1 MNSDKYIKLHKGRKL
16 VPMEQI
22 FISEKTE
29 KNGKVIIFDL
39 DETIGSFSDLYILWN
54 TIEKHSLSIDFSNLL
69 DLYPEFLRHGI
80 LHILEFLY
88 YKKQTGECSKMY
100 IYTNNQCI
108 INESTN
114 EESKNW
120 VQLIIEYIESKI
132 IPKESVDR
140 LFDQVIQAFKIGEK
154 RYELNRSTSAK
165 THSDFIKCTLLPKTS
180 EMCFIDNS
188 FFPKMCGEHVYYIQP
203 RSYFHYLRTDEIID
217 RFISSELYKKI
228 TYTGNCFET
237 ILYQAFLEKQPTINM
252 ILLEKR
258 LETDILISQKMMY
271 YIREFFYLYSRKI
284 KTRKLKQKIGRFTR
298 KRS

>member
-1 MNSDKYIKLHKGRKL
+1 MNYDKYIKLHKGRKL

-22 FISEKTE
+22 YISEKTE

-54 TIEKHSLSIDFSNLL
+54 TIETHNLPIDFNELL

-100 IYTNNQCI
+100 IYTNNQCLI
-108 INESTN
+108 KYTN
-114 EESKNW
+114 EDSKNW
-120 VQLIIEYIESKI
+120 VQQIIDYIESKI
-132 IPKESVDR
+132 VPKESVDR

-154 RYELNRSTSAK
+154 RYELKRTTSAK
-165 THSDFIKCTLLPKTS
+165 THSDFIKCTLLPKST

-217 RFISSELYKKI
+217 RFISSELYKKL

-237 ILYQAFLEKQPTINM
+237 ILYHVFLEKQPTINM

-298 KRS
+298 KRL

>member
-1 MNSDKYIKLHKGRKL
+1 MNYDKYIKLHKGRKL
-16 VPMEQI
+16 IPMEQI
-22 FISEKTE
+22 YISEKTQ

-39 DETIGSFSDLYILWN
+39 DETIGSFSDFYILWN
-54 TIEKHSLSIDFSNLL
+54 TIETHNLQIDFNELL

-80 LHILEFLY
+80 LHILEFIY

-100 IYTNNQCI
+100 IYTNNQCLSKC
-108 INESTN
+108 INEN
-114 EESKNW
+114 SKNW
-120 VQLIIEYIESKI
+120 VQLIIDYIESKI
-132 IPKESVDR
+132 IPKESVGR
-140 LFDQVIQAFKIGEK
+140 LFDQVIHAFKLGEK
-154 RYELNRSTSAK
+154 RYELKRTTSAK
-165 THSDFIKCTLLPKTS
+165 THSDFIKCTLLPKIT

-217 RFISSELYKKI
+217 RFISSELYKKLN
-228 TYTGNCFET
+228 TRQCFET
-237 ILYQAFLEKQPTINM
+237 ILYQVFLEKQPTINM

-271 YIREFFYLYSRKI
+271 YIREFFYLYSRRI

-298 KRS
+298 KKL

>member
-1 MNSDKYIKLHKGRKL
+1 MNYDKYIKLHKGRKL

-22 FISEKTE
+22 YISEKTE

-54 TIEKHSLSIDFSNLL
+54 TIETHNLPIDFNELL

-100 IYTNNQCI
+100 IYTNNQCLI
-108 INESTN
+108 KYTN
-114 EESKNW
+114 EDSKNW
-120 VQLIIEYIESKI
+120 VQQIIDYIESKI
-132 IPKESVDR
+132 VPKESVDR

-154 RYELNRSTSAK
+154 RYELKRTTSAK
-165 THSDFIKCTLLPKTS
+165 THSDFIKCTLLPKST

-217 RFISSELYKKI
+217 RFISSELYKKL

-237 ILYQAFLEKQPTINM
+237 ILYHVFLEKQPTINM

>member
-1 MNSDKYIKLHKGRKL
+1 MNYDKYIKLHKGRKL

-22 FISEKTE
+22 YVSEKME
-29 KNGKVIIFDL
+29 KSGKVIIFDL

-54 TIEKHSLSIDFSNLL
+54 TIETHNLPIDFNELL
-69 DLYPEFLRHGI
+69 ELYPEFLRHGI

-100 IYTNNQCI
+100 IYTNNQCV
-108 INESTN
+108 SKYTN

-120 VQLIIEYIESKI
+120 VQQIIYYIESKI

-154 RYELNRSTSAK
+154 RYELKRTTSAK
-165 THSDFIKCTLLPKTS
+165 THSDFIKCTLLPKIS

-203 RSYFHYLRTDEIID
+203 RSYFHYLKIDEIID
-217 RFISSELYKKI
+217 RFISSELYKKLS
-228 TYTGNCFET
+228 YNGPCFET
-237 ILYQAFLEKQPTINM
+237 ILYHTFLEKHSTINM

-284 KTRKLKQKIGRFTR
+284 KTRKIKQKIGRFTR
-298 KRS
+298 KKL